1 MQSYEVCD
9 LITNKSL
16 GVITFADD
24 LLSVIEAFCTLSS
37 SIYLVKSNK
46 TDSALE
52 IESLD
57 AFLHWLKSVN

>member
-16 GVITFADD
+16 GVITFAGD
-24 LLSVIEAFCTLSS
+24 LLPVIEAFCTLSS
-37 SIYLVKSNK
+37 SIYLVKTAKS
-46 TDSALE
+46 DALE